1 MALTTFQGPVRS
13 LAGFYTQGPDNV
25 VNITASTTLTVA
37 AHAGK
42 VITVGGT
49 IASNIVLTLPAINT
63 TATPNSAGPGSDPN
77 NPNNQG
83 AVFTFFVPTTIATS
97 SVKIGTNGTDK
108 YSGSILTVDSDSSGA
123 MAGFAPAAS
132 NDFIN
137 LNGSTTGGVA
147 GSYVQVTAL
156 GAVSSSNSYMVNG
169 VVICTGSPATPFADS

>member
-25 VNITASTTLTVA
+25 VNVTASTTLTVA

-49 IASNIVLTLPAINT
+49 IASNIVITLPTINT

-97 SVKIGTNGTDK
+97 SVKIGTDGTDK
-108 YSGSILTVDSDSSGA
+108 YKGSILTVDTDSSGA

-147 GSYVQVTAL
+147 GSYIQITSLSATT
-156 GAVSSSNSYMVNG
+156 YMVNG
-169 VVICTGSPATPFADS
+169 VVLCTGNPATPFADS

>member
-13 LAGFYTQGPDNV
+13 LAGFYTQGPGNV
-25 VNITASTTLTVA
+25 INITASTTLTVEQ
-37 AHAGK
+37 HAGK

-49 IASNIVLTLPAINT
+49 IASNIVLTLPAVNT
-63 TATPNSAGPGSDPN
+63 TATPNSAGPGQDPN

-83 AVFTFFVPTTIATS
+83 AVFTIFVPTTIATS

-108 YSGSILTVDSDSSGA
+108 YVGSILTIDTDSSGA
-123 MAGFAPAAS
+123 MAGFAPAAA

-147 GSYVQVTAL
+147 GSYIQITAL
-156 GAVSSSNSYMVNG
+156 SSAVYMVQG
-169 VVICTGSPATPFADS
+169 VVNCTGTPATPFANS

>member
-13 LAGFYTQGPDNV
+13 LAGFYTQGPGNV
-25 VNITASTTLTVA
+25 INITASTTLTVEQ
-37 AHAGK
+37 HAGK

-49 IASNIVLTLPAINT
+49 IASNIVLTLPAVNT
-63 TATPNSAGPGSDPN
+63 TATPNSAGPGQDPN

-83 AVFTFFVPTTIATS
+83 AVFTIFVPTTIATS

-108 YSGSILTVDSDSSGA
+108 YVGSILTIDTDSSGA
-123 MAGFAPAAS
+123 MAGFAPAAA

-147 GSYVQVTAL
+147 GSYIQITAL
-156 GAVSSSNSYMVNG
+156 SSAVYMVQG
-169 VVICTGSPATPFADS
+169 VVNCTSTPATPFANS